1 MFSTRP
7 LPRLALS
14 LSALCLL
21 GLSACNGAEERRGE
35 AGRSGAVTSTGTA
48 EIGGAFSLIN
58 QDGESVT
65 QDDFL
70 GRPHLIYF
78 GFSYCPDICPS
89 ALQRLGRALDI
100 VGKKADRFQ
109 PVFISIDPERDT
121 PDDLKQYV
129 TANGF
134 PDNLIGLTGSQAQI
148 DQAVAAYRVYA
159 KRVDDPQSAAGYTM
173 DHSSII
179 FLMDED
185 GQYVTLFAD
194 SNTPGEIAER
204 LKVFL
209 KKGR

>member
-14 LSALCLL
+14 LSALCVL
-21 GLSACNGAEERRGE
+21 GLSACNAPEGRSGE

-48 EIGGAFSLIN
+48 DIGGEFSLIN
-58 QDGESVT
+58 QDGQSVT

-100 VGKKADRFQ
+100 VGKKASRFQ

-121 PDDLKQYV
+121 PEDLKLYV

-134 PDNLIGLTGSQAQI
+134 PDNLIGLTGTQAQI

-179 FLMDED
+179 FLMDKD

-194 SNTPGEIAER
+194 SNTPDEIAER
-204 LKVFL
+204 LNVFL